1 MPILPVYNMDGKQVG
16 EMNLADTVFATN
28 INQHLLHQA
37 VVMQLASRRLGTAK
51 AKTRSEVRGG
61 GAKPWRQKGT
71 GRARHGSRRSPLWVG
86 GGVVFPPQPRAYGF
100 RMPKK
105 AWRQALRS
113 ALAAKVKDEKLNVL
127 EELKFEAPKTKA
139 ALKVLNNLNVANAKT
154 LVVLAEKD
162 ENVTKSLRNL
172 PGVSSMNT
180 DGLNVYD
187 ILLHDH
193 LLLTK
198 EAVGRIEEALA

>member
-1 MPILPVYNMDGKQVG
+1 MPIVPVYNMDGKQVG
-16 EMNLADTVFATN
+16 EMNLADSIFATN
-28 INQHLLHQA
+28 INKHLLHQA
-37 VVMQLASRRLGTAK
+37 VVMQLATRRLGTAK

-71 GRARHGSRRSPLWVG
+71 GRARHGSRRSPLWTG
-86 GGVVFPPQPRAYGF
+86 GGVIFPPQPRTYGF

-113 ALAAKVKDEKLNVL
+113 ALAAKVEDGKLIVL
-127 EELKFEAPKTKA
+127 ENLAFEAPKTKV
-139 ALKVLNNLNVANAKT
+139 ALGVLTNLKLADAKT
-154 LVVLAEKD
+154 LVVMAEKD
-162 ENVTKSLRNL
+162 ENVTKSMRNL
-172 PGVSSMNT
+172 PGVLTMNT
-180 DGLNVYD
+180 KGLNVYD
-187 ILLHDH
+187 ILRHDH

>member
-1 MPILPVYNMDGKQVG
+1 
-16 EMNLADTVFATN
+16 
-28 INQHLLHQA
+28 
-37 VVMQLASRRLGTAK
+37 
-51 AKTRSEVRGG
+51 
-61 GAKPWRQKGT
+61 
-71 GRARHGSRRSPLWVG
+71 
-86 GGVVFPPQPRAYGF
+86 
-100 RMPKK
+100 
-105 AWRQALRS
+105 
-113 ALAAKVKDEKLNVL
+113 VKDEKLIVL

>member
-1 MPILPVYNMDGKQVG
+1 MPIVPVYNMDGKQVG
-16 EMNLADTVFATN
+16 EMNLADAVFATK

-51 AKTRSEVRGG
+51 AKTRGEVRGG

-86 GGVVFPPQPRAYGF
+86 GGVVFPPQPRKYGF
-100 RMPKK
+100 KMPKK

-113 ALAAKVKDEKLNVL
+113 ALAVKVKDDKLIVL
-127 EELKFEAPKTKA
+127 DELKFETPKTKA
-139 ALKVLNNLNVANAKT
+139 ALQVLNNLNVANAKT
-154 LVVLAEKD
+154 LVVLAAQD
-162 ENVTKSLRNL
+162 ENVTKSMRNL
-172 PGVSSMNT
+172 PGVSSMSA

>member
-1 MPILPVYNMDGKQVG
+1 M
-16 EMNLADTVFATN
+16 
-28 INQHLLHQA
+28 
-37 VVMQLASRRLGTAK
+37 
-51 AKTRSEVRGG
+51 
-61 GAKPWRQKGT
+61 
-71 GRARHGSRRSPLWVG
+71 
-86 GGVVFPPQPRAYGF
+86 
-100 RMPKK
+100 
-105 AWRQALRS
+105 
-113 ALAAKVKDEKLNVL
+113 
-127 EELKFEAPKTKA
+127 
-139 ALKVLNNLNVANAKT
+139 LNNLNVANAKT

>member
-86 GGVVFPPQPRAYGF
+86 
-100 RMPKK
+100 
-105 AWRQALRS
+105 
-113 ALAAKVKDEKLNVL
+113 
-127 EELKFEAPKTKA
+127 
-139 ALKVLNNLNVANAKT
+139 
-154 LVVLAEKD
+154 AE
-162 ENVTKSLRNL
+162 
-172 PGVSSMNT
+172 
-180 DGLNVYD
+180 
-187 ILLHDH
+187 
-193 LLLTK
+193 
-198 EAVGRIEEALA
+198 

>member
-51 AKTRSEVRGG
+51 AKTRGEVRGG
-61 GAKPWRQKGT
+61 GTKPWRQKGT

-113 ALAAKVKDEKLNVL
+113 ALAAKVKDEKLIVL

-154 LVVLAEKD
+154 LVVLARKM
-162 ENVTKSLRNL
+162 R
-172 PGVSSMNT
+172 M
-180 DGLNVYD
+180 
-187 ILLHDH
+187 
-193 LLLTK
+193 
-198 EAVGRIEEALA
+198 

>member
-1 MPILPVYNMDGKQVG
+1 M
-16 EMNLADTVFATN
+16 
-28 INQHLLHQA
+28 
-37 VVMQLASRRLGTAK
+37 
-51 AKTRSEVRGG
+51 
-61 GAKPWRQKGT
+61 
-71 GRARHGSRRSPLWVG
+71 
-86 GGVVFPPQPRAYGF
+86 
-100 RMPKK
+100 
-105 AWRQALRS
+105 
-113 ALAAKVKDEKLNVL
+113 KDEKLIVL

>member
-61 GAKPWRQKGT
+61 GAKPGRQKGT

-113 ALAAKVKDEKLNVL
+113 ALAAKVKDEKLIVL

>member
-71 GRARHGSRRSPLWVG
+71 GRARHGSRRSPLGVG

-113 ALAAKVKDEKLNVL
+113 ALAAKVKDEKLIVL

>member
-1 MPILPVYNMDGKQVG
+1 
-16 EMNLADTVFATN
+16 
-28 INQHLLHQA
+28 
-37 VVMQLASRRLGTAK
+37 MQLASRRLGTAK

-113 ALAAKVKDEKLNVL
+113 ALAAKVKDEKLIVL

>member
-71 GRARHGSRRSPLWVG
+71 GRARHGSRRSPLWTG
-86 GGVVFPPQPRAYGF
+86 GGVVFPPQPRSYGF
-100 RMPKK
+100 KMPKK

-113 ALAAKVKDEKLNVL
+113 ALAAKVKDDKLIVL
-127 EELKFEAPKTKA
+127 EDLKFEAPKTKA
-139 ALKVLNNLNVANAKT
+139 ALEVLNNLNVANAKT

-162 ENVTKSLRNL
+162 ENVNKSMRNL

>member
-51 AKTRSEVRGG
+51 AKTRGEVRGG

-113 ALAAKVKDEKLNVL
+113 ALAAKVKDEKLIVL

>member
-1 MPILPVYNMDGKQVG
+1 MPILPVYNMDGKKVG
-16 EMNLADTVFATN
+16 EMNLADTVFATE
-28 INQHLLHQA
+28 INEHLLHQA
-37 VVMQLASRRLGTAK
+37 VRMQLASRRLGTAK
-51 AKTRSEVRGG
+51 AKTRGEIRGG

-86 GGVVFPPQPRAYGF
+86 GGVIFPPQPRAYGF
-100 RMPKK
+100 KMPKK

-113 ALAAKVKDEKLNVL
+113 ALTAKVKDDKLFIL
-127 EELKFEAPKTKA
+127 EDLKFETPKTKA
-139 ALKVLNNLNVANAKT
+139 ALAVLNNLNVANAKT

-162 ENVTKSLRNL
+162 EIVNKSVRNL
-172 PGVSSMNT
+172 PGVSALKT

-198 EAVGRIEEALA
+198 EAVSRIEEALA

>member
-1 MPILPVYNMDGKQVG
+1 MPIVPVYNMDGKKVG
-16 EMNLADTVFATN
+16 EINLADTVFATK
-28 INQHLLHQA
+28 INQHLVHQA

-71 GRARHGSRRSPLWVG
+71 GRARHGSRRSPLWTG
-86 GGVVFPPQPRAYGF
+86 GGVVFPPQPRSYGF
-100 RMPKK
+100 KMPKK

-113 ALAAKVKDEKLNVL
+113 ALAAKVKDDKLIVL
-127 EELKFEAPKTKA
+127 EDLKFEAPKTKA
-139 ALKVLNNLNVANAKT
+139 ALEVLNNLNVANAKT

-162 ENVTKSLRNL
+162 ENVNKSMRNL

>member
-1 MPILPVYNMDGKQVG
+1 MPIVPVYNMDGKQVG
-16 EMNLADTVFATN
+16 EMNLADSVFATN
-28 INQHLLHQA
+28 INNHLLHQA
-37 VVMQLASRRLGTAK
+37 VVMQLATRRLGTAK

-71 GRARHGSRRSPLWVG
+71 GRARHGSRRSPLWTG
-86 GGVVFPPQPRAYGF
+86 GGVIFPPQPRTYGF
-100 RMPKK
+100 KMPKK

-113 ALAAKVKDEKLNVL
+113 ALAVKVKDGKLVVL
-127 EELKFEAPKTKA
+127 ESLSFAAPKTKA
-139 ALKVLNNLNVANAKT
+139 ALGVLTNLKLADAKT
-154 LVVLAEKD
+154 LVVTAEKD
-162 ENVTKSLRNL
+162 ENVTKSMRNL
-172 PGVSSMNT
+172 PGVVAMNAE
-180 DGLNVYD
+180 GLNVYD

>member
-1 MPILPVYNMDGKQVG
+1 MDGKQVG
-16 EMNLADTVFATN
+16 EMNLADSVFATN
-28 INQHLLHQA
+28 INNHLLHQA
-37 VVMQLASRRLGTAK
+37 VVMQLATRRLGTAK

-71 GRARHGSRRSPLWVG
+71 GRARHGSRRSPLWTG
-86 GGVVFPPQPRAYGF
+86 GGVIFPPQPRTYGF
-100 RMPKK
+100 KMPKK

-113 ALAAKVKDEKLNVL
+113 ALAVKVKDGKLVVL
-127 EELKFEAPKTKA
+127 ESLSFAAPKTKA
-139 ALKVLNNLNVANAKT
+139 ALGVLTNLKLADAKT
-154 LVVLAEKD
+154 LVVTAEKD
-162 ENVTKSLRNL
+162 ENVTKSMRNL
-172 PGVSSMNT
+172 PGVVAMNAE
-180 DGLNVYD
+180 GLNVYD

>member
-1 MPILPVYNMDGKQVG
+1 MG
-16 EMNLADTVFATN
+16 
-28 INQHLLHQA
+28 
-37 VVMQLASRRLGTAK
+37 
-51 AKTRSEVRGG
+51 
-61 GAKPWRQKGT
+61 
-71 GRARHGSRRSPLWVG
+71 G

-113 ALAAKVKDEKLNVL
+113 ALAAKVKDEKLIVL

-172 PGVSSMNT
+172 PGS
-180 DGLNVYD
+180 LP
-187 ILLHDH
+187 
-193 LLLTK
+193 
-198 EAVGRIEEALA
+198 

>member
-113 ALAAKVKDEKLNVL
+113 ALAAKVKDEKLIVL

>member
-16 EMNLADTVFATN
+16 EVTLADAVFGAAVN
-28 INQHLLHQA
+28 KHLLHQA
-37 VVMQLASRRLGTAK
+37 VVMQLATRRLGTAK
-51 AKTRSEVRGG
+51 AKTRSEVKGG

-71 GRARHGSRRSPLWVG
+71 GRARHGTRRSPIWTG
-86 GGVVFPPQPRAYGF
+86 GGVVFPPQPRTYGF
-100 RMPKK
+100 KMPKK

-113 ALAAKVKDEKLNVL
+113 ALASKVQDGKVIVL
-127 EELKFEAPKTKA
+127 EDLKFETPKTKA
-139 ALKVLNNLNVANAKT
+139 ALGVLTNLKVVDAKT
-154 LVVLAEKD
+154 LVVMAEKN
-162 ENVTKSLRNL
+162 ENVHKSMRNL
-172 PGVSSMNT
+172 PGVLTMNT

-198 EAVGRIEEALA
+198 DAVGRIEEALV

>member
-16 EMNLADTVFATN
+16 EMNLADAVFATK

-37 VVMQLASRRLGTAK
+37 VVMQLASRRQGTAK

-71 GRARHGSRRSPLWVG
+71 GRARHGSRRSPIWTG
-86 GGVVFPPQPRAYGF
+86 GGVVFPPQPRTYGF

-113 ALAAKVKDEKLNVL
+113 ALAAKVQDEKLIVL

-139 ALKVLNNLNVANAKT
+139 ALQVLNNLNVANAKA
-154 LVVLAEKD
+154 LVVTAEQD
-162 ENVTKSLRNL
+162 VNVDKSMRNL
-172 PGVSSMNT
+172 PGVSSMTT